1 MSRQG
6 LLTWLIDNHRKTNL
20 LDLYSYRYY
29 RAPELVLDLDSYSSI
44 VDVWSIGCIMGEL
57 IAGQVLFP
65 GANSIDQ
72 WEKIVDLLGTPD
84 ESFVCRLPANV
95 ANFIRKRPRN
105 GLDFEAIFP
114 DSMFVASGSPSS
126 LSKRNELARDLLSRM
141 LVIDPAQRITI
152 EQALLHDYLKI
163 WLDKDDFNHPRA
175 SKLDE
180 LIDKDYESIE
190 AWQELINKE
199 IKNYSFY

>member
-1 MSRQG
+1 M
-6 LLTWLIDNHRKTNL
+6 
-20 LDLYSYRYY
+20 
-29 RAPELVLDLDSYSSI
+29 LDLDSYSSV

-57 IAGQVLFP
+57 IAGKVLFP

-72 WEKIVDLLGTPD
+72 WETIVDLLGTPD
-84 ESFVCRLPANV
+84 EAFICRLPANIG
-95 ANFIRKRPRN
+95 NFIRKRPRS
-105 GLDFEAIFP
+105 GLDFRTIFP
-114 DSMFVASGSPSS
+114 DSMFVASGKRSS

-141 LVIDPAQRITI
+141 LVIDPDKRITI

-163 WLDKDDFNHPRA
+163 WLNKDDFNHPRV
-175 SKLDE
+175 SKLNE

-199 IKNYSFY
+199 IKHYSFY